1 MARKV
6 SAGGGRAQLGASPES
21 PLPVRS
27 NPDVFGEDLTALAEE
42 VFGAGLAGFG
52 NSAIVHPVVSQVVPA
67 SAQGGVVGKV
77 VNIGT
82 TAGTVW
88 LLSEATRMFN
98 VQLANRFRRGG
109 AFLVGLTTLASF
121 IPGFSGSVSFN
132 VPGVSQ
138 IGAAKKDTSKVSATA
153 QLPAGAQYQTSPGKS
168 VSPSLSVG
176 V

>member
-1 MARKV
+1 MARNQ
-6 SAGGGRAQLGASPES
+6 SAAEKA
-21 PLPVRS
+21 LPVRS
-27 NPDVFGEDLTALAEE
+27 NPDVFGEDLTDLAEE

-52 NSAIVHPVVSQVVPA
+52 NSAIVHPVLSQVVPL
-67 SAQGGVVGKV
+67 SAQSGAMGKL

-88 LLSEATRMFN
+88 LLDMATRMFN
-98 VQLANRFRRGG
+98 VGLANKFRKGG
-109 AFLVGLTTLASF
+109 AFLVGLTAMASF

-138 IGAAKKDTSKVSATA
+138 IAAPSANKAKTVSASS
-153 QLPAGAQYQTSPGKS
+153 QLPAGAQYQVSPGKG
-168 VSPSLSVG
+168 VSPALQVG